1 MVKEIKIQNYKSV
14 QDLTLELGR
23 INVLIGANGCGKSN
37 ILEAIAFG
45 SAAAEDKLGNEFLS
59 SRGIRVTD
67 SKWMRSGYKK
77 SSESQDIGF
86 GFITTK
92 VESFIDFL
100 LTHDNKP
107 FSEWKHKEKKS
118 MYHDIRKETDKILK
132 EAISEKINEI
142 LVNNFEK
149 ALNEVDNAFDKLD
162 DVIKNN
168 DNLDKSLFD
177 KEKFVN
183 KIKHDAFEKFYP
195 DFSNSIRGFVFDNIS
210 NFIIYAPE
218 NTFLRKFE
226 EESQIEPL
234 GIRGEG
240 LFKLLSV
247 MSQETPEEFQEIIE
261 NLELIDWF
269 DGFEIPKDLVFTERR
284 IKIKDR
290 FLEEGLQYFDQRSS
304 NEGFLF
310 LMFYFALF
318 ISKYTPKFFAID
330 NIDASLNPKLCIELI
345 KILTKLAKKHD
356 KQVIFTTHNPAIL
369 DGLNLNDDE
378 VRLLVVSRNKDGH
391 TKTKR
396 ITPTPVPEGEIPVRL
411 SEKFMRGYIG
421 GLPKNF

>member
-1 MVKEIKIQNYKSV
+1 MVKEVRIQNYKSV

-23 INVLIGANGCGKSN
+23 VNILIGANGCGKSN

-45 SAAAEDKLGNEFLS
+45 SAAANNKLGKEFLS
-59 SRGIRVTD
+59 ARGIRVTD
-67 SKWMRSGYKK
+67 SISMRNGFTKDSQTDSVIINLIDGNHK
-77 SSESQDIGF
+77 STFDINH
-86 GFITTK
+86 K
-92 VESFIDFL
+92 
-100 LTHDNKP
+100 NKP
-107 FSEWKHKEKKS
+107 FSEWE
-118 MYHDIRKETDKILK
+118 
-132 EAISEKINEI
+132 
-142 LVNNFEK
+142 LVNSKTFE
-149 ALNEVDNAFDKLD
+149 NIEE
-162 DVIKNN
+162 
-168 DNLDKSLFD
+168 NLLQ
-177 KEKFVN
+177 N
-183 KIKHDAFEKFYP
+183 LIAFEEEQVQQGKQDAEVFKKLISTLNNETETSLKKIE
-195 DFSNSIRGFVFDNIS
+195 DFLIF
-210 NFIIYAPE
+210 APE

-269 DGFEIPKDLVFTERR
+269 EGFEIPKDLVFTERR
-284 IKIKDR
+284 IRIKDR
-290 FLEEGLQYFDQRSS
+290 FLEEGLQYFDQRSA

-310 LMFYFALF
+310 LMFYFTLF

-330 NIDASLNPKLCIELI
+330 NIDTSLNPKLCSELI
-345 KILTKLAKKHD
+345 KILSKLAKKHD

-378 VRLLVVSRNKDGH
+378 QRLLVVSRNKDGH

-396 ITPTPVPEGEIPVRL
+396 VLPIATPEGEIPVRL
-411 SEKFMRGYIG
+411 SEQFMRGYIG